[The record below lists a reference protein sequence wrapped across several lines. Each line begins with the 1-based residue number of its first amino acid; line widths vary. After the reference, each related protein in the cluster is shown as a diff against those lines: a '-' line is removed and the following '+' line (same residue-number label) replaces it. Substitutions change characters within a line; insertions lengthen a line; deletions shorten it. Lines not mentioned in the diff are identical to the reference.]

1 MCLHSSAKTIFT
13 TGTSLSTTDSSAKS
27 ISGVTFVRKCARLV
41 YVICLIYRFSFFSVI
56 TTFLMFLFVF
66 SNSNV
71 LIVPISSYQ
80 FPSLNWV
87 HKLSLN
93 WHIVMYVEIVKR
105 CVLQNQFFE
114 QHDHIIEF
122 IDSILFSI
130 SYITL
135 KSHLWYPFFLSP
147 NLKIMLFLHLL
158 QTNKILRK
166 MKNNHMDLMDRLSY
180 NMIFQ
185 KVGHCWVTTINVMNL
200 FFFLMNPFTFF

>member
-1 MCLHSSAKTIFT
+1 MPPVGICN
-13 TGTSLSTTDSSAKS
+13 LSS
-27 ISGVTFVRKCARLV
+27 ISFFFFLSDHNIFDVSFCIFKLKCFN
-41 YVICLIYRFSFFSVI
+41 CSNFF
-56 TTFLMFLFVF
+56 
-66 SNSNV
+66 
-71 LIVPISSYQ
+71 YQ

-135 KSHLWYPFFLSP
+135 KSHLWYPFFLWF

-166 MKNNHMDLMDRLSY
+166 MKNNHMGLMDRLSY